1 MGFWGLF
8 FFFFFLF
15 NMVYFIQEFYTLP
28 ESECMIT
35 HCASGG
41 PSRLL
46 SLFDPIKIQGDE
58 REQCRG
64 RAGERFSSRRNNA
77 FLSCLDSNA

>member
-1 MGFWGLF
+1 
-8 FFFFFLF
+8 
-15 NMVYFIQEFYTLP
+15 MVYFIQEEFYTLL

-41 PSRLL
+41 HSRLL

-64 RAGERFSSRRNNA
+64 RTGERDFPVGKIM
-77 FLSCLDSNA
+77 LSCLL